1 MNTGDAFG
9 PAKNNC
15 NNAYGPAQ
23 TKLLYD
29 AYGPATC
36 KHSYVIVAYGPA
48 TLYTLR
54 MVPQHDANA

>member
-9 PAKNNC
+9 PAKTIVIMRMV
-15 NNAYGPAQ
+15 PHKQ
-23 TKLLYD
+23 KLHHD